1 MEAAV
6 AVEVAAAVDQ
16 TQLKILKIKT
26 KQNNK
31 KLQRIQRMVQPK
43 KLKQNRKKFHTM
55 KKKKK
60 NKLSMQKKSLN

>member
-16 TQLKILKIKT
+16 TQLKILRIKI

-31 KLQRIQRMVQPK
+31 KLQRIQRMV
-43 KLKQNRKKFHTM
+43 
-55 KKKKK
+55 
-60 NKLSMQKKSLN
+60 